1 MRPFIRVKC
10 YIYFKDILPITCMFP
25 VLLSEVREAQF
36 ASKYSKGDKIL
47 YYNMVCACLH
57 PQASHFVFST
67 HLTYFSVY
75 VP

>member
-10 YIYFKDILPITCMFP
+10 HIFVKEILTITCMFP
-25 VLLSEVREAQF
+25 VLLSGEIEAQF

-47 YYNMVCACLH
+47 YYNMVCACLR

-75 VP
+75 IP